1 MLAVADPI
9 FGTRKLELLW
19 GTLRNQQQK
28 GNIQHGPKTKKMK
41 ISNSKNMTTQHQC
54 AGKKY
59 WFILY

>member
-28 GNIQHGPKTKKMK
+28 GNIQHGPKTKKLK
-41 ISNSKNMTTQHQC
+41 ISSSEKNHTTQQQY
-54 AGKKY
+54 AEDSIGS
-59 WFILY
+59 FF